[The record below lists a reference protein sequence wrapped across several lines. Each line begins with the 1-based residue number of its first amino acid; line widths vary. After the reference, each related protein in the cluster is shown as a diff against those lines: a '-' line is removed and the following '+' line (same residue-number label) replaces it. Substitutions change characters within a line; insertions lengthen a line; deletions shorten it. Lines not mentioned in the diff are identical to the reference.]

1 MSVVTEVAL
10 NDNDISDLPLY
21 AWQAFRWVRVLSL
34 AKNQLKAL
42 GSGARLLAG
51 IETLDLS
58 ENRLGLDACRN
69 LGEVLSQTL
78 SFSSL
83 ALGRSSRSRSSANSR
98 TRCST
103 RQRP

>member
-10 NDNDISDLPLY
+10 NDNNISDLPLY

-58 ENRLGLDACRN
+58 ENPI
-69 LGEVLSQTL
+69 ETL
-78 SFSSL
+78 SEVHHVVSL
-83 ALGRSSRSRSSANSR
+83 RRCAMLTTAPPVAGRDGTNHA
-98 TRCST
+98 
-103 RQRP
+103 QRPELEQVPPG